1 MRILLAGL
9 LAVSPVWPQMAG
21 SHRAFVVCPEIRDTK
36 TSPCWL
42 AEYSGETYFLGI
54 QGGVAED
61 FYPPQ
66 LEHQVLV
73 EGEVVAGPR
82 VCGGIPLKPVKVSVM
97 QEIDASCHTMLPAQ
111 DGIEAPP
118 RVRVAPDS
126 WVKTEGPGLST
137 LYFDFD
143 NDFLSLHAS
152 GALIQAVAY
161 FKKSGAARIEVAGY
175 RGATLLS
182 SGATLTEKAG
192 LARVRAE
199 KVAETLVGL
208 GVPRAAVSVQAVD
221 NPVPAKGAGDAWNRR
236 VVVSVK

>member
-82 VCGGIPLKPVKVSVM
+82 PSACSPGRPSKVVTPSS
-97 QEIDASCHTMLPAQ
+97 Q
-111 DGIEAPP
+111 P
-118 RVRVAPDS
+118 R
-126 WVKTEGPGLST
+126 
-137 LYFDFD
+137 
-143 NDFLSLHAS
+143 
-152 GALIQAVAY
+152 
-161 FKKSGAARIEVAGY
+161 
-175 RGATLLS
+175 ATLAFWPSQAAAAS
-182 SGATLTEKAG
+182 SS
-192 LARVRAE
+192 
-199 KVAETLVGL
+199 VAVVTSIASPSLC
-208 GVPRAAVSVQAVD
+208 PS
-221 NPVPAKGAGDAWNRR
+221 PAW
-236 VVVSVK
+236 